1 MQRSRGR
8 YPWLADE
15 CNHRVARGERS
26 MAGRTTPMATAAVRG
41 HLDHSEPSEGRTKR
55 SPAESNLLKRGAAT
69 RQTAVQ
75 TKGTGRARTAD
86 KYLFEELRQHIG
98 ETRAVQWL
106 LGEQTRPM
114 TGIESRVSTGS
125 AELPPSRLP
134 VYEETVLRRGR
145 GSSHCSDEH
154 SSVASSCRSS
164 RSPERIA
171 GGQSDLAREH
181 EARIQNALSTGGA
194 EAGLIFTDAAH
205 ACAAVHADVASGVM
219 PDVKGLSVNAQTPS

>member
-1 MQRSRGR
+1 
-8 YPWLADE
+8 
-15 CNHRVARGERS
+15 
-26 MAGRTTPMATAAVRG
+26 MAGRTTPMATATERG

-55 SPAESNLLKRGAAT
+55 SPAAESNLLRRGAAT

-114 TGIESRVSTGS
+114 TGSERRVSPGG
-125 AELPPSRLP
+125 AELPPAPPSRLP

-171 GGQSDLAREH
+171 GGQSTLAREH

-219 PDVKGLSVNAQTPS
+219 PDVGGLSVNAKTPS

>member
-1 MQRSRGR
+1 
-8 YPWLADE
+8 
-15 CNHRVARGERS
+15 
-26 MAGRTTPMATAAVRG
+26 MAGRTTPMATATARG

-55 SPAESNLLKRGAAT
+55 SPAAESNLLRRGAAT

-114 TGIESRVSTGS
+114 TGSESRVSPGG

-171 GGQSDLAREH
+171 GGQSTLAREH

-205 ACAAVHADVASGVM
+205 ACAAVLADVASGVM
-219 PDVKGLSVNAQTPS
+219 PDVGGLSVNAKTPS

>member
-1 MQRSRGR
+1 
-8 YPWLADE
+8 
-15 CNHRVARGERS
+15 
-26 MAGRTTPMATAAVRG
+26 MATAAVRG
-41 HLDHSEPSEGRTKR
+41 DLIHSEPSEGRTKR
-55 SPAESNLLKRGAAT
+55 SSAAESTLLRRGAST
-69 RQTAVQ
+69 RQTALQ
-75 TKGTGRARTAD
+75 TKATGRARTAD

-114 TGIESRVSTGS
+114 PGSESRVGPGS

-134 VYEETVLRRGR
+134 LYQDTVLRRGR
-145 GSSHCSDEH
+145 GSSQSSDEL

-164 RSPERIA
+164 QSPERIA
-171 GGQSDLAREH
+171 GGQSTLAREH

-205 ACAAVHADVASGVM
+205 ACAAVHEGVAPGVM
-219 PDVKGLSVNAQTPS
+219 PVLRGLSVNAKTPS

>member
-1 MQRSRGR
+1 MAAVRG
-8 YPWLADE
+8 LLTSA
-15 CNHRVARGERS
+15 
-26 MAGRTTPMATAAVRG
+26 TTPMATAAVRG

-55 SPAESNLLKRGAAT
+55 SPAAESNLLRRGAAT

-75 TKGTGRARTAD
+75 TKATGRARTAD

-114 TGIESRVSTGS
+114 TGSESRVSPGS

-171 GGQSDLAREH
+171 GGQSTLAREH

-219 PDVKGLSVNAQTPS
+219 PDVGGLSVNAKTPS

>member
-1 MQRSRGR
+1 
-8 YPWLADE
+8 
-15 CNHRVARGERS
+15 
-26 MAGRTTPMATAAVRG
+26 MAGRTTPMATATARG

-55 SPAESNLLKRGAAT
+55 SPAAESNLLRRGAAT

-114 TGIESRVSTGS
+114 TGSESRVSPGS

-171 GGQSDLAREH
+171 GGQSESQSTLAREH
-181 EARIQNALSTGGA
+181 EDRIQNALSTGGA

-219 PDVKGLSVNAQTPS
+219 PDVGGLSVNAQTPS